1 MCCSVLQ
8 LVAAYRNWMF
18 RWWTRV
24 CCSCKPKC
32 VAACCSLLQYVVIW
46 CFDDEVECF
55 AVVKGV
61 HPLLYIGFIIETQ
74 NNNTL
79 QHAATHVWWSGGY
92 SVFNICDTM
101 QMFNLQSF
109 GCLWHDQKKLKFF
122 ESFLQVNSG
131 NPHFPVGFPFWHVS
145 VSWRG
150 RKRTSP
156 WKTSPTRVGVF
167 QIDWCCF

>member
-1 MCCSVLQ
+1 
-8 LVAAYRNWMF
+8 
-18 RWWTRV
+18 
-24 CCSCKPKC
+24 
-32 VAACCSLLQYVVIW
+32 
-46 CFDDEVECF
+46 
-55 AVVKGV
+55 
-61 HPLLYIGFIIETQ
+61 LYIGLSSKRKITTRC
-74 NNNTL
+74 NTL
-79 QHAATHVWWSGGY
+79 QHMFDDQVVY

-101 QMFNLQSF
+101 QMSNLQSF
-109 GCLWHDQKKLKFF
+109 GGLWHDQKKLIFF
-122 ESFLQVNSG
+122 ESFLQVNSR